1 MAINSS
7 FTLSLVSGDGV
18 SGTSN
23 LTKQVTGLSY
33 PNASIQSFAFPQV
46 IGVAAPSAPA
56 PTTRLAVPTGV
67 SATASAG
74 GSLAAGTYYY
84 RVTALN
90 AVGETIGSPECSV
103 TLTGINNAVAL
114 SWASVTGATGYRVY
128 RGTSSF
134 GEGLYY
140 ATATNSYTDI
150 GDSATLTGP
159 PGSNTTQLA
168 APGTVTPTGSGSGGS
183 LAAATYYYKV
193 VALNAVG
200 QTTASPE
207 CNVTTTGSTSSV
219 ALSWTAVAGAT
230 SYRIYRGTATG
241 GESVYYTSA
250 TNSYTDTGSAST
262 AGTPPGSNTTQLAT
276 PGTVTPTGQVG
287 GNLSAGTYYYV
298 ITALNAAGETT
309 ASSEVNATVTGT
321 TSAILLAWTAVAG
334 AASYRVYRGT
344 SASGENVYYNLST
357 NAYTD
362 IGNVNV
368 AGTAPTSNTSG
379 GTGSVAAGV
388 YRVKVTY
395 ANAPQGESL
404 ASTESATLTVLSSGT
419 IVVPS
424 PAAAGSATG
433 YNVYITAANGAS
445 GTETKQN
452 TSPISIGA
460 TYTQTAAVTAG
471 AAQPGTNTTLTYTPG
486 LQVLPAQVVYL
497 RNKAAAGSNQ
507 VVSIAWTPQGG
518 TSASVLD
525 LQPQAALC
533 FLEPAAGVNQGGI
546 SALTI
551 TVNAVQTPVETF
563 FAG

>member
-7 FTLSLVSGDGV
+7 FTLSLGSGDGLT
-18 SGTSN
+18 GNTS
-23 LTKQVTGLSY
+23 LIKQVTGLSY
-33 PNASIQSFAFPQV
+33 PTASSQSFSFPQL
-46 IGVAAPSAPA
+46 IGVAPPSAPA
-56 PTTRLAVPTGV
+56 PTTRLAVPSGV

-74 GSLAAGTYYY
+74 GSLAAATYYY

-90 AVGETIGSPECSV
+90 AVGETIGSPECSI

-134 GEGLYY
+134 GEGVYY
-140 ATATNSYTDI
+140 ATATTSYTDT
-150 GDSATLTGP
+150 GASGTLAGP
-159 PGSNTTQLA
+159 PGSNTTQLS

-193 VALNAVG
+193 TALNAAG

-230 SYRIYRGTATG
+230 SYRIYRGTATDA
-241 GESVYYTSA
+241 ESVYYTSA

-287 GNLSAGTYYYV
+287 GNLPAGTYYYV
-298 ITALNAAGETT
+298 ITAFNAAGETT

-321 TSAILLAWTAVAG
+321 TSAIVLAWTAVAG
-334 AASYRVYRGT
+334 ATSYRIYRGT
-344 SASGENVYYNLST
+344 SASGENAYFTASINS
-357 NAYTD
+357 YTD
-362 IGNVNV
+362 IGGVNV
-368 AGTAPTSNTSG
+368 GGTVPTSNTTG
-379 GTGSVAAGV
+379 GTGSVAAGN
-388 YRVKVTY
+388 YRVVVTY
-395 ANAPQGESL
+395 VNAPQGESL
-404 ASTESATLTVLSSGT
+404 TSAESASLTVLSSGT
-419 IVVPS
+419 ITVPS
-424 PAAAGSATG
+424 PAASAPATA

-452 TSPISIGA
+452 SSPILIGVP
-460 TYTQTAAVTAG
+460 YTRTTAITAG
-471 AAQPGTNTTLTYTPG
+471 TSLPSSNSTLTYVADLGVT
-486 LQVLPAQVVYL
+486 PAQVVYL
-497 RNKAAAGSNQ
+497 RNKAVAGSGQ
-507 VVSIAWTPQGG
+507 VASITWTPQGG

-533 FLEPAAGVNQGGI
+533 FLEPAAGVSQGGI